1 MIKTKSMLKTFLEED
16 KKVFDE
22 YINNNFKSAFFLRLT
37 NDHLFVIRKY
47 IVLLRKT
54 QYYYYMKERAYAGG
68 CKHYLNIV
76 FYTYYTYRKN
86 RVGNKLGFYIPASAD
101 IGKGLLIYHHGGL
114 IINGTAKIGD
124 HAKFHGNNCVGNSGN
139 DTKAPIVGNDV
150 EFGFGASAIGNIKI
164 DHGAVI
170 GAGAVVVHSTD
181 KENQILIGVPATKRN
196 KKL

>member
-1 MIKTKSMLKTFLEED
+1 M
-16 KKVFDE
+16 
-22 YINNNFKSAFFLRLT
+22 RW
-37 NDHLFVIRKY
+37 
-47 IVLLRKT
+47 
-54 QYYYYMKERAYAGG
+54 GG
-68 CKHYLNIV
+68 GKKHYLSIV

-181 KENQILIGVPATKRN
+181 KENQILIGVPATERN

>member
-1 MIKTKSMLKTFLEED
+1 M
-16 KKVFDE
+16 
-22 YINNNFKSAFFLRLT
+22 R
-37 NDHLFVIRKY
+37 
-47 IVLLRKT
+47 
-54 QYYYYMKERAYAGG
+54 GG
-68 CKHYLNIV
+68 CKHYLSIV

-114 IINGTAKIGD
+114 IINGTVKIGD

-181 KENQILIGVPATKRN
+181 KENQILVGVPATKRN

>member
-1 MIKTKSMLKTFLEED
+1 MIKTKSMLKTFLDED
-16 KKVFDE
+16 QRVFDE
-22 YINNNFKSAFFLRLT
+22 YINNNFKSALFLRLT
-37 NDHLFVIRKY
+37 KDHLFAIRKY
-47 IVLLRKT
+47 IVLLRKA
-54 QYYYYMKERAYAGG
+54 QYYYYMKEKNLYGG

-114 IINGTAKIGD
+114 IINGTVKIGD

-181 KENQILIGVPATKRN
+181 KENQILIGVPAKKRN

>member
-1 MIKTKSMLKTFLEED
+1 MVCGYSKRSYICN
-16 KKVFDE
+16 KKVHSF
-22 YINNNFKSAFFLRLT
+22 IAKSSILL
-37 NDHLFVIRKY
+37 LYERKKLY
-47 IVLLRKT
+47 G
-54 QYYYYMKERAYAGG
+54 GG

-114 IINGTAKIGD
+114 IINGTVKIGD

-181 KENQILIGVPATKRN
+181 KENQILIGVPAKKRN